1 MGVEHDL
8 VSGHG
13 IRGDHMGDRD
23 MRRRIPCYSEH
34 HQDPPHDQR
43 KAFEQNHRPMTIAIL
58 IGVAYLV
65 YKEFTRNKT
74 SDDQS

>member
-58 IGVAYLV
+58 IGGSAVLDHKDEV
-65 YKEFTRNKT
+65 RHEM
-74 SDDQS
+74 